1 MPISYASENRLCDA
15 ATGKDYCGICGSEMT
30 NIDNVADV
38 VTNAHGRRRKTDRLR
53 AETAKVSVFGSL
65 GEY

>member
-1 MPISYASENRLCDA
+1 
-15 ATGKDYCGICGSEMT
+15 MT